1 MMQGIRDVT
10 SIRMSCKKQ
19 KLLQTLLR
27 DRLQMVWANEGQKIS
42 SFKVEGSFFK
52 TSKREKYLI
61 PYVLGVDMYKRCKFF
76 F

>member
-27 DRLQMVWANEGQKIS
+27 DRLQMVLANEGQKIS

-52 TSKREKYLI
+52 TSKREKNT
-61 PYVLGVDMYKRCKFF
+61 
-76 F
+76 

>member
-1 MMQGIRDVT
+1 
-10 SIRMSCKKQ
+10 
-19 KLLQTLLR
+19 
-27 DRLQMVWANEGQKIS
+27 MVLANEGQKIS